1 MTEVPEHLLKRSQD
15 RRAALGLGGGGD
27 GGGGGD
33 AAPAAAAPADEPAPG
48 SAVAPAAPS
57 AAAKPAAA
65 TPAEVAPPEPPPPY
79 VQAALTRKK
88 IPFWAMP
95 VLAFLPVWAIIY
107 VGGLSPADTGEAG
120 PLDQG
125 AEIYAAQCASCH
137 GGGGGGGVGR
147 AFTDGELLATFPDIS
162 EMLEFVW
169 VGSNGIGP
177 AGTPYG
183 DPDRAG
189 GAHTTLSYNGN
200 PMPAFQD
207 VLTPEELL
215 NVVRYER
222 EVLGGEEVPAEE
234 IGDADQ
240 RFWPDGA
247 PIVDDAGQLVTPE
260 GEALFDEEGFLT
272 IEPNYG

>member
-1 MTEVPEHLLKRSQD
+1 VTEVPEHLLKRSQD
-15 RRAALGLGGGGD
+15 RRSALGLGGGDG

-48 SAVAPAAPS
+48 TGVAPAAPS
-57 AAAKPAAA
+57 APAKQAASV
-65 TPAEVAPPEPPPPY
+65 PAEVTPPEPPPLY
-79 VQAALTRKK
+79 VQAALNRKK

-95 VLAFLPVWAIIY
+95 VLAFLPVWAIIW
-107 VGGLSPADTGEAG
+107 VGGLSPADTGEQG
-120 PLDQG
+120 PLELG
-125 AEIYAAQCASCH
+125 AEIYATQCASCH

-147 AFTDGELLATFPDIS
+147 AFTGGELIATFPEIT
-162 EMLEFVW
+162 EQLEFVW

-177 AGTPYG
+177 AGTVYG
-183 DPDRAG
+183 DPNRAG

-215 NVVRYER
+215 AVVRYER
-222 EVLGGEEVPAEE
+222 EVLGGEEVPADQL
-234 IGDADQ
+234 GDADQ

-247 PIVDDAGQLVTPE
+247 VLLDDGGELVTPE
-260 GEALFDEEGFLT
+260 GDPLFDEQGLLT
-272 IEPNYG
+272 VEPTYP